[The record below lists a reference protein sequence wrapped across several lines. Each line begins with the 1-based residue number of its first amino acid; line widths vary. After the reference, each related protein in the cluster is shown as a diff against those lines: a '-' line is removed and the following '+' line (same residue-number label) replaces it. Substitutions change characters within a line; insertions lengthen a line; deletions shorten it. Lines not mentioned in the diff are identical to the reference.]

1 MAVTTSATRRTRL
14 AARPRLLAVV
24 VAVVVAVA
32 AVGLGTWAAVGRPDP
47 DGALTGLRIMAPNNP
62 GGGHDITART
72 SAKIMEDAGIARTV
86 EVFNLPGASGTVGLG
101 RLVAEDGNGRLA
113 MVMSL
118 GVIGGSYAHSS
129 RVTLADTTPIAR
141 LLEEPE
147 IVVVSA
153 NSPYTDI
160 GQLIDDWR
168 SDPGKVAVGGG
179 SAPGGPDYLA
189 PMLMAKAIGLDPKK
203 VDYVPF
209 DGGGELAASVIGD
222 KVAFG
227 VSGIGEHI
235 DQVEAGTLR
244 VLAVTGPERIEGVD
258 APTLREA
265 GVDVEFTN
273 WRGVVAPPGI
283 SDADR
288 RALVE
293 AYTEMHGTR
302 QWKAALERNGWRDAF
317 QTGDDFGAFI
327 GQQTDEV
334 ESVLEELGL
343 T

>member
-1 MAVTTSATRRTRL
+1 MVVSTSAMRRTGF
-14 AARPRLLAVV
+14 AARLRLP
-24 VAVVVAVA
+24 AVVVAVA
-32 AVGLGTWAAVGRPDP
+32 VAVGLGIWGTVGRTGA
-47 DGALTGLRIMAPNNP
+47 DGGPPGLRVMAPNNP

-72 SAKIMEDAGIARTV
+72 SAKIMEDAGIARAV

-113 MVMSL
+113 MLMSL
-118 GVIGGSYAHSS
+118 GVIGGTYTHSS

-147 IVVVSA
+147 IIVVSA
-153 NSPYTDI
+153 NSPYTDVR
-160 GQLIDDWR
+160 QLIHDWR
-168 SDPGKVAVGGG
+168 SDPGGIAVGGG
-179 SAPGGPDYLA
+179 SSPGGPDHLA
-189 PMLMAKAIGLDPKK
+189 PMLMARAIGVDPKQ
-203 VDYVPF
+203 VEYVPF

-227 VSGIGEHI
+227 VSGLGEHI

-244 VLAVTGPERIEGVD
+244 VLAVTGPERIDGVD

-288 RALVE
+288 RALVD
-293 AYTEMHGTR
+293 AYTEMHGTGE
-302 QWKAALERNGWRDAF
+302 WKAALKRNGWHDAF
-317 QTGDDFGAFI
+317 LTGDDFGAFI
-327 GQQTDEV
+327 QQQTTEV
-334 ESVLEELGL
+334 ESMLEGLGL